1 MAGFERDY
9 KILEYLRKNTDV
21 NNTTSRLMME
31 KDPEISKYLGK
42 HKSTFNSL
50 IRDMA
55 LTLNGEKEDS
65 WRIIY
70 DDYIRQFRDFKVLN
84 GIHIKNLYYN
94 HTFSYDEI
102 DSLIEGILFSKTL
115 DDKSKRQLISKI
127 EENLTSKH
135 YKEKSRGICT
145 VYEPQFIDNKQ
156 LRKNLQTLSQA
167 IADEVQIDF
176 DFYGYNKKKELEK
189 VGTFIGTSPYYVV
202 ANTGKYYL
210 LACNGKKYNGKYHI
224 SIYRVDLM
232 RNVSIRNRNEELEI
246 IGIPAIEK
254 REVSDL
260 PLRWDETFQLQH
272 LYMSYDKPV
281 DITLKVSRMQNKWN
295 NAGYTFLYDYFGS
308 NFKCIKENGDYAI
321 VKVKAS
327 PFGMINWALQYSD
340 RVEILEPLSVREQ
353 VINKIKNLN
362 IKYEV

>member
-9 KILEYLRKNTDV
+9 RILEYLRKNTDIDHK
-21 NNTTSRLMME
+21 TSRAIME
-31 KDPEISKYLGK
+31 KDPVICEYLGK
-42 HKSTFNSL
+42 HKSTFNRL

-55 LTLNGEKEDS
+55 LALNGNEEDS

-70 DDYIRQFRDFKVLN
+70 DDYIRQLRDFEVLN
-84 GIHIKNLYYN
+84 SIHIKNLYYN

-115 DDKSKRQLISKI
+115 DDKSKRRLIDKI

-135 YKEKSRGICT
+135 YKEKARGICT
-145 VYEPQFIDNKQ
+145 VYEPQFIDNNQ
-156 LRKNLQTLSQA
+156 LRENLLVISQA
-167 IADEVQIDF
+167 IADKVQIDF
-176 DFYGYNKKKELEK
+176 DFHGYNKDKVLEK
-189 VGTFIGTSPYYVV
+189 VGTFAGVSPYYVV

-210 LACNGKKYNGKYHI
+210 LACNGKEYNNTYGI

-232 RNVSIRNRNEELEI
+232 QNISIPNRNEELEI

-281 DITLKVSRMQNKWN
+281 DITLKVSRMQDKWN
-295 NAGYTFLYDYFGS
+295 NAGYTFLYDYFGK
-308 NFKCIKENGDYAI
+308 NFNVVEEKDEYAL
-321 VKVKAS
+321 VKVKCL
-327 PFGMINWALQYSD
+327 PFGMVNWALQYSD
-340 RVEILEPLSVREQ
+340 RVEVLEPLLIREQ
-353 VINKIKNLN
+353 IVNKIQNLN
-362 IKYEV
+362 KKYEV

>member
-1 MAGFERDY
+1 MAGFKRDY

-21 NNTTSRLMME
+21 NNKTSRLVME
-31 KDPEISKYLGK
+31 KDPDIRDYLGK

-70 DDYIRQFRDFKVLN
+70 DDYIRRFRDLEEFDST
-84 GIHIKNLYYN
+84 HIKNLYYN

-102 DSLIEGILFSKTL
+102 DSLIEGVLFSKTL
-115 DDKSKRQLISKI
+115 DDKSKRQLINKI
-127 EENLTSKH
+127 EQNLTSKH

-176 DFYGYNKKKELEK
+176 DFYGCNKEKVLEK
-189 VGTFIGTSPYYVV
+189 VETYIGISPYYVV

-210 LACNGKKYNGKYHI
+210 LACNGKKYHGKYHV

-232 RNVSIRNRNEELEI
+232 QNISIQNKKEQINI
-246 IGIPAIEK
+246 KGKPAVMK
-254 REVSDL
+254 REVEDL
-260 PLRWDETFQLQH
+260 PLRWDETFRLQH

-281 DITLKVSRMQNKWN
+281 DITLKVNRMQNKWN
-295 NAGYTFLYDYFGS
+295 NAGYTFLYDYFGN
-308 NFKCIKENGDYAI
+308 NFKCIEEDGDYAI
-321 VKVKAS
+321 IKVKCS

-340 RVEILEPLSVREQ
+340 RVEVIEPKNAREE
-353 VINKIKNLN
+353 VIKKIKDLN
-362 IKYEV
+362 EKYEV